1 MCTLDLQ
8 RVCVC
13 VCVCVCVTAARKTTY
28 KVYVAAVN
36 GAGHGEWEETRDPV
50 STKGLTSEYIQW
62 MPGPWDYYCTVSVHS
77 LSSHSRNIIG
87 D

>member
-8 RVCVC
+8 RVCA
-13 VCVCVCVTAARKTTY
+13 CVCVCVTAARKTTY

-36 GAGHGEWEETRDPV
+36 GAGRGEWEETRDPV
-50 STKGLTSEYIQW
+50 STKGLTSEYIQSH
-62 MPGPWDYYCTVSVHS
+62 GLLLHT
-77 LSSHSRNIIG
+77 LSSHSRNNIG